1 MRNIWMNK
9 HDKNKKIINE
19 KLNELGD
26 KSFELLQ
33 KLDSSDNDSYTIA
46 YKMNQIIHDL
56 KRHLIID

>member
-19 KLNELGD
+19 KLNKLGD

-46 YKMNQIIHDL
+46 YKMNQIINDL

>member
-1 MRNIWMNK
+1 MNK

>member
-33 KLDSSDNDSYTIA
+33 KLDSSDNDS
-46 YKMNQIIHDL
+46 
-56 KRHLIID
+56 